1 MGELPV
7 AQHLDSLAT
16 AFGIGSVLDS
26 QCALGIFKVGV
37 GRAVCE
43 RYGGDVHRHLFAR
56 LCRAGK
62 VYEQAES
69 IISFAEREAFRRQ
82 DGEGIISNRRF
93 AYLLVAIEQRGF
105 GYPRVGSIG
114 GEGERGGHE
123 RRLRMLS
130 LERESKGFHG
140 CTACRGRRCRLADSS
155 RLHYHGLR
163 HKLTQ
168 CRLETLALIV
178 GRRSLAPQID
188 REGTALRRTMQDKT
202 VQLLGLN
209 YIQQAI
215 GNRFHTVIDR
225 QDVLIAHTH
234 GRRGIEN
241 ADIAHVNSHLAAE
254 SSREECIGTLKI
266 VGYLSLRSPIVIEQ
280 DGLRDRQLL
289 LAVRHQHH
297 SGYGLRGSRAG
308 QGENAL

>member
-1 MGELPV
+1 MKQITCKRRLLLRKSQHGRTYLHGLGQVLAHRGMPTGFGVIRRGGIRVEDNGQPAVRRRRAHLTGSCGAVSSICHPEEVAGSVATGIDSELGLGAIVRRTIIHSEIGKVHLDDMSRGGRKERGSLVALLGIVVAAICGGNGVGELPV

-43 RYGGDVHRHLFAR
+43 RYGGDVHHHLFAR

-69 IISFAEREAFRRQ
+69 IISLAEREAFRRS

-123 RRLRMLS
+123 RRLRMLR
-130 LERESKGFHG
+130 LERESKCFDG
-140 CTACRGRRCRLADSS
+140 CAACRG
-155 RLHYHGLR
+155 G
-163 HKLTQ
+163 
-168 CRLETLALIV
+168 
-178 GRRSLAPQID
+178 
-188 REGTALRRTMQDKT
+188 
-202 VQLLGLN
+202 
-209 YIQQAI
+209 
-215 GNRFHTVIDR
+215 
-225 QDVLIAHTH
+225 
-234 GRRGIEN
+234 
-241 ADIAHVNSHLAAE
+241 
-254 SSREECIGTLKI
+254 
-266 VGYLSLRSPIVIEQ
+266 
-280 DGLRDRQLL
+280 
-289 LAVRHQHH
+289 
-297 SGYGLRGSRAG
+297 
-308 QGENAL
+308 